1 MGEKTMANTNIAGVP
16 ELRTIYDEPHEIAVR
31 KVLSALDKHSRYFI
45 ELSPFL
51 VLSTVRTDGY
61 CDASPRGDAPGFV
74 QILDNNNLFLP
85 DRPGNN
91 RLDSLTNI
99 ITNPGI
105 GVLFMIPG
113 LEETLRLN
121 GEATIVSD
129 ISLLETSIVKDKIPK
144 SGLKI
149 TINEVYIHCGKSI
162 RRSKI
167 WNTETHIE
175 KGVFPSIGKLIADQG
190 AAPGRSVEDL
200 EKDEEEGY
208 RTKLY

>member
-1 MGEKTMANTNIAGVP
+1 MKTTNLTNET
-16 ELRTIYDEPHEIAVR
+16 ELRTIYKEPHEIAIR
-31 KVLSALDKHSRYFI
+31 KVLPELDKHSRHFI

-51 VLSTVRTDGY
+51 VLSTVRADGY

-74 QILDNNNLFLP
+74 RILDDNNLFLP

-99 ITNPGI
+99 LKNPGI

-113 LEETLRLN
+113 LEETLRVN
-121 GEATIVSD
+121 GNATIVSD
-129 ISLLETSIVKDKIPK
+129 IGLLETSIVKGKTPR

-149 TINEVYIHCGKSI
+149 NINEAYIHCGKSI

-167 WNTETHIE
+167 WDAETHIK
-175 KGVFPSIGKLIADQG
+175 KGIYPSIGKLIADQG
-190 AAPGRSVEDL
+190 AAPGRSVEELD
-200 EKDEEEGY
+200 KDEEEGY

>member
-1 MGEKTMANTNIAGVP
+1 MKTSTVTN
-16 ELRTIYDEPHEIAVR
+16 ETKLRTIYKEPHEIAVR
-31 KVLSALDKHSRYFI
+31 KVLPELDKHSRHFI

-51 VLSTVRTDGY
+51 VLSTVRADGY

-74 QILDNNNLFLP
+74 RILDDNNLFLP

-99 ITNPGI
+99 LKNPGI

-113 LEETLRLN
+113 LEETLRVN
-121 GEATIVSD
+121 GNATIVSD
-129 ISLLETSIVKDKIPK
+129 IGLLETSIVKDKTPK

-149 TINEVYIHCGKSI
+149 VINEVYIHCGKSI

-167 WNTETHIE
+167 WDTETHIK
-175 KGVFPSIGKLIADQG
+175 KGIYPSIGKLIADQG
-190 AAPGRSVEDL
+190 AAPGRSVEELD
-200 EKDEEEGY
+200 KDEEEGY

>member
-1 MGEKTMANTNIAGVP
+1 MKTSTVTN
-16 ELRTIYDEPHEIAVR
+16 ETKLRTIYKEPHEIAVR
-31 KVLSALDKHSRYFI
+31 KVLPELDKHSRHFI

-51 VLSTVRTDGY
+51 VLSTVRADGY

-74 QILDNNNLFLP
+74 RILDDNNLFLP

-99 ITNPGI
+99 LKNPGI

-113 LEETLRLN
+113 LEETLRVN
-121 GEATIVSD
+121 GNATIVSD
-129 ISLLETSIVKDKIPK
+129 IGLLETSIVKGKTPK

-149 TINEVYIHCGKSI
+149 VINEVYIHCGKSI

-167 WNTETHIE
+167 WDTETHIK
-175 KGVFPSIGKLIADQG
+175 KGIYPSIGKLIADQG
-190 AAPGRSVEDL
+190 AAPGRSVEELD
-200 EKDEEEGY
+200 KDEEEGY

>member
-1 MGEKTMANTNIAGVP
+1 MKTTDVTNEM
-16 ELRTIYDEPHEIAVR
+16 ELRTIYKGPHEIAVK
-31 KVLSALDKHSRYFI
+31 KVLPELDKHSRHFI

-51 VLSTVRTDGY
+51 VLSTVRADGY

-74 QILDNNNLFLP
+74 RILDDNNLFLP

-99 ITNPGI
+99 LKNPGI

-113 LEETLRLN
+113 LEETLRVN
-121 GEATIVSD
+121 GNATIVSD
-129 ISLLETSIVKDKIPK
+129 IGLLETSIVKGKTPK

-149 TINEVYIHCGKSI
+149 DINEVYIHCGKSI

-167 WNTETHIE
+167 WDTETHI
-175 KGVFPSIGKLIADQG
+175 KKSVFPSIGKLIADQG
-190 AAPGRSVEDL
+190 AAPGRSVEELD
-200 EKDEEEGY
+200 KDEEEGY

>member
-1 MGEKTMANTNIAGVP
+1 MKTTTVTN
-16 ELRTIYDEPHEIAVR
+16 ETNLRTIYKEPHDIAVK
-31 KVLSALDKHSRYFI
+31 KVLAELDKHSRHFI

-51 VLSTVRTDGY
+51 VLSTVRADGY

-74 QILDNNNLFLP
+74 RILDDNNLFLP

-99 ITNPGI
+99 LKNPGI

-113 LEETLRLN
+113 LEETLRVN
-121 GEATIVSD
+121 GNATIVSD
-129 ISLLETSIVKDKIPK
+129 IGLLETSIVKGKTPK

-149 TINEVYIHCGKSI
+149 DINEVYIHCGKSI

-167 WNTETHIE
+167 WDTETHIK
-175 KGVFPSIGKLIADQG
+175 KGVYPSIGKLIADQG
-190 AAPGRSVEDL
+190 AAPGRSVEELD
-200 EKDEEEGY
+200 KDEEEGY

>member
-1 MGEKTMANTNIAGVP
+1 MKTTNVTN
-16 ELRTIYDEPHEIAVR
+16 ETRLRTIYKEPHEIAVR
-31 KVLSALDKHSRYFI
+31 KVLPELDKHSRYFI

-51 VLSTVRTDGY
+51 VLSTVRADGY
-61 CDASPRGDAPGFV
+61 CDASPRGDAPGFMR
-74 QILDNNNLFLP
+74 ILDDNNLFLP

-99 ITNPGI
+99 LKNPGI

-113 LEETLRLN
+113 LEETLRVN
-121 GEATIVSD
+121 GNATIVSD
-129 ISLLETSIVKDKIPK
+129 IGLLETSIVKGKTPR

-149 TINEVYIHCGKSI
+149 NINEAYIHCGKSI

-167 WNTETHIE
+167 WDAETHIK
-175 KGVFPSIGKLIADQG
+175 KGIYPSIGKLIADQG
-190 AAPGRSVEDL
+190 AAPGRSVEELD
-200 EKDEEEGY
+200 KDEEEGY

>member
-1 MGEKTMANTNIAGVP
+1 MKTTNLTNET
-16 ELRTIYDEPHEIAVR
+16 ELRTIYKEPHEIAIR
-31 KVLSALDKHSRYFI
+31 KVLPELDKHSRHFI

-51 VLSTVRTDGY
+51 VLSTVRADGY

-74 QILDNNNLFLP
+74 RILDDNNLLLP

-99 ITNPGI
+99 LKNPGI

-113 LEETLRLN
+113 LEETLRVN
-121 GEATIVSD
+121 GNATIVSD
-129 ISLLETSIVKDKIPK
+129 IGLLETSIVKGKTPK
-144 SGLKI
+144 SGLNI
-149 TINEVYIHCGKSI
+149 VINEVYIHCGKSI

-167 WNTETHIE
+167 WDAETHIK
-175 KGVFPSIGKLIADQG
+175 KGIYPSIGKLIADQG
-190 AAPGRSVEDL
+190 AAPGRSVEELD
-200 EKDEEEGY
+200 KDEEEGY

>member
-1 MGEKTMANTNIAGVP
+1 MTDTNILNETG
-16 ELRTIYDEPHEIAVR
+16 LRTLYKGPHDIAVR
-31 KVLSALDKHSRYFI
+31 KVLHELDKHARHFI
-45 ELSPFL
+45 QLSPFL
-51 VLSTVRTDGY
+51 VLSTVRADGY

-74 QILDNNNLFLP
+74 QILDHNNIFLP

-99 ITNPGI
+99 LKNPGV

-121 GEATIVSD
+121 GNATIVSD
-129 ISLLETSIVKDKIPK
+129 IDLLETSIVKGKTPK

-149 TINEVYIHCGKSI
+149 DINEVYIHCGKSI

-167 WNTETHIE
+167 WNNETHIQ
-175 KGVFPSIGKLIADQG
+175 KGTYPSIGKIIADQG
-190 AAPGRSVEDL
+190 AAPGRSVEELD
-200 EKDEEEGY
+200 KDEEEGY